1 MSQENVE
8 AVRRGY
14 DAFNEGRAP
23 AMVDE
28 FWAPD
33 IVWDMTPMGIPG
45 LGVYEGA
52 EGVTACL

>member
-8 AVRRGY
+8 AVRG
-14 DAFNEGRAP
+14 
-23 AMVDE
+23 VDE

-33 IVWDMTPMGIPG
+33 IVWDMTPMGIQA